1 MKKRKG
7 FLGEDYCFEDYCLT
21 KCEKYP
27 SIYIGSCDCHKCKNF
42 ISEFEEPG
50 AVIVTCKK

>member
-1 MKKRKG
+1 MKQRKG

-27 SIYIGSCDCHKCKNF
+27 NIYIGSSDCHKCKKF
-42 ISEFEEPG
+42 VSESEEPG
-50 AVIVTCKK
+50 AVIVTCKS

>member
-42 ISEFEEPG
+42 ISEFEELG